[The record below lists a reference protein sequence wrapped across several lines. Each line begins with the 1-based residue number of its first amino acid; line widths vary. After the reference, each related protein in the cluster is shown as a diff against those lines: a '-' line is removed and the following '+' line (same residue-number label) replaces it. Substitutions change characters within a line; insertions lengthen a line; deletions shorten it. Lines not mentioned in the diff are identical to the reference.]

1 MSFYSYGQVSGVGL
15 SNDPYGNLNIATTSF
30 VSPAAGAD
38 FKVTIPDVGGIW
50 RIVALHAQIVTSATV
65 ANRVLNVNVKDHD
78 GNIVYEFGATTVVT
92 ASLTIPITYS
102 SLFASAVGDITAAK
116 RFGLPIPEG
125 PYLPGW
131 TINSV
136 TTAIDTTDQYS
147 ALRAW
152 FIADQPLH
160 DRYDY
165 ATEP

>member
-1 MSFYSYGQVSGVGL
+1 MIPSYRSISGVGL
-15 SNDPYGNLNIATTSF
+15 GSGQYGNLNLATTSF
-30 VSPAAGAD
+30 TSPAAGAD
-38 FKVTIPDVGGIW
+38 FKVTIPDTGQLW
-50 RIVALHAQIVTSATV
+50 YIVALHAQIVTSATV

-78 GNIVYEFGATTVVT
+78 GNIVYEFGSSTNVT

-136 TTAIDTTDQYS
+136 TTAIDTGDQYS
-147 ALRAW
+147 ALKAW
-152 FIADQPLH
+152 FIADQPFYG
-160 DRYDY
+160 D
-165 ATEP
+165 EQQ